1 MNSERLVS
9 IIRHVHQELEQLEI
23 RSKIEDLQNH
33 LQSAINS
40 PNEHT
45 QRAVEDL
52 LNQLQETLENAPSNN
67 LSPGWKANLR
77 ALVPNGNTP
86 ADKLLGFG
94 LASQLREAFDVSGY
108 TSVQTLDIIIQLTTD
123 ISTLET
129 HARNMVEAF
138 NELRIEDET
147 LDPGTSVVGMYIPRR
162 EVSGGLPEFNS
173 ELRFFNIFLSTLTE
187 IIEGEAETIP
197 VYSVSS
203 SEFFGLDAITSLNV
217 AASVTTI
224 ITGISLVLK
233 RILKQREFKKQAED
247 LGYGKEVLDQ
257 IDSQSRAQVEE
268 QLNEIHVEICQAS
281 KIEDE
286 HRKTEMSSALRLHL
300 NSLAMRHE
308 RGFHVDI
315 RTQEEDGATEDD
327 RQKVKS
333 IRTYATIEFLPPKGA
348 RVLELPEADLDD
360 LDDKESP

>member
-23 RSKIEDLQNH
+23 RRKMEDLQNH

-40 PNEHT
+40 PNEDT
-45 QRAVEDL
+45 QRAVENMLNEL
-52 LNQLQETLENAPSNN
+52 LGSLENAPSNK

-77 ALVPNGNTP
+77 TIVPNGNTP
-86 ADKLLGFG
+86 VDQLLGLG
-94 LASQLREAFDVSGY
+94 LASELRTAFGDSGY
-108 TSVQTLDIIIQLTTD
+108 TSVQTLDVIIQLTAD
-123 ISTLET
+123 ISTLES
-129 HARNMVEAF
+129 HAHNMVEAF
-138 NELRIEDET
+138 GALQIEDET
-147 LDPGTSVVGMYIPRR
+147 LDPGTSVVGLYIPRG

-173 ELRFFNIFLSTLTE
+173 ELRFFNIFLTTLTQ
-187 IIEGEAETIP
+187 IVEGEAETIP

-203 SEFFGLDAITSLNV
+203 SEFFGLDAVTSLNV

-233 RILKQREFKKQAED
+233 RILKQKEFKEQAEK
-247 LGYGKEVLDQ
+247 LGFGKEVLDQ
-257 IDSQSRAQVEE
+257 IDAQSRAQVEE
-268 QLNEIHVEICQAS
+268 QLNEIHVKICHAS

-300 NSLAMRHE
+300 NSLAMKHE
-308 RGFHVDI
+308 RGFHIDI
-315 RTQEEDGATEDD
+315 RTQEEDGPTEDD
-327 RQKVKS
+327 REKVKS

-348 RVLELPEADLDD
+348 RVLELPEANLDD
-360 LDDKESP
+360 SDDSESG